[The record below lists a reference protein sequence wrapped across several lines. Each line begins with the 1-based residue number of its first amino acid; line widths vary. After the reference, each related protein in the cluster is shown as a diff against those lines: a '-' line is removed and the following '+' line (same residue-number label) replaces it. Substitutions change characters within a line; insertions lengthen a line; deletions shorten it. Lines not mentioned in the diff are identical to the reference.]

1 MGPQRT
7 WVIAVGHPMTL
18 NRTHCRLAFVA
29 GVAALSINLAT
40 PAMAQDGG
48 GHGRIISL
56 GGGVNLKP
64 KFPGSDEI
72 GISPLPY
79 FDIRRE
85 GAPLSFEAPD
95 EGIGMGL
102 IGGDEA
108 GPEFGPTIQFMGK
121 RQEEDVGAPVG
132 DVGFT
137 VEVGAFA
144 QAFLTDNVRVRV
156 EGRKGLGG
164 HEGFTGDISADFVL
178 RDRDTYVFSIGPRAR
193 WADND
198 YHDAYFGVTAPVALA
213 SGLPV
218 YNPGAGFH
226 SVGLVAGFTQM
237 LGRRVGLY
245 THAGYDRLIGDAAD
259 SPIVRNYGSRDQFSG
274 GVALFF
280 TFGAGSLF
288 GG

>member
-1 MGPQRT
+1 MIRDTSNFRQ
-7 WVIAVGHPMTL
+7 
-18 NRTHCRLAFVA
+18 AFAA
-29 GVAALSINLAT
+29 GIAALSLSTASPALAQET
-40 PAMAQDGG
+40 E
-48 GHGRIISL
+48 GRGRLISL

-72 GISPLPY
+72 GISPLPF

-85 GAPLSFEAPD
+85 GSPLTFEAPD
-95 EGIGMGL
+95 EGSGMSL
-102 IGGDEA
+102 IGDA
-108 GPEFGPTIQFMGK
+108 GGFEFGPTVQFMGK

-144 QAFLTDNVRVRV
+144 QAFLTDNFRVRV

-164 HEGFTGDISADFVL
+164 HEGLTGDVSADFVL
-178 RDRDTYVFSIGPRAR
+178 RDRDSYIFSIGPRAR

-213 SGLPV
+213 SGLPA
-218 YNPGAGFH
+218 YNPGSGFH
-226 SVGLVAGFTQM
+226 SVGVVAGFTRM
-237 LGRRVGLY
+237 LGRSVGLF
-245 THAGYDRLIGDAAD
+245 THAGYDRLIGDGAD
-259 SPIVRNYGSRDQFSG
+259 SPIVRTYGSRDQFSG

-288 GG
+288 GD

>member
-1 MGPQRT
+1 MIINQSS
-7 WVIAVGHPMTL
+7 L
-18 NRTHCRLAFVA
+18 RLA
-29 GVAALSINLAT
+29 VAAGIFAISFPLAS
-40 PAMAQDGG
+40 PALAQNAEGG
-48 GHGRIISL
+48 GRIISL
-56 GGGVNLKP
+56 GGGVNLSP

-85 GAPLSFEAPD
+85 GSPMTFEAPD
-95 EGIGMGL
+95 EGIGLSL
-102 IGGDEA
+102 IGDDG
-108 GPEFGPTIQFMGK
+108 GFEFGPTVQFVGK

-144 QAFLTDNVRVRV
+144 QAFLTDNIRVRV

-164 HEGFTGDISADFVL
+164 HEGLTGDVSADFVL
-178 RDRDTYVFSIGPRAR
+178 RDRDNYIFSIGPRAR

-198 YHDAYFGVTAPVALA
+198 YHDAYFGVTAPVAVA

-218 YNPGAGFH
+218 YNPGSGFH
-226 SVGLVAGFTQM
+226 SVGVAAGFTRM
-237 LGRRVGLY
+237 LGRRLGVY

-259 SPIVRNYGSRDQFSG
+259 SPIVRTYGSRDQFSG

-288 GG
+288 GD